1 VTWMDNKGIKTSC
14 GSFKIDIAYIHD
26 VKSTLL
32 SNNDYLHISNKL
44 DKISGLYIYKDG
56 LRILPYGD
64 SDIDFLDIELR
75 RNKSAGYYFF
85 SYRRL
90 FGAVSLRRN
99 NNSELVE
106 KAGREGFRENKAYK
120 QFREILKN
128 FFVQMAADFFR
139 DTERWGNQAGPL
151 SEFWTKKRVEVQKRN
166 ILLKAQEKKSKAR
179 KQKFQNELE
188 NFFVQVRANKPQSD
202 IENIL
207 KNTQIRLEYISNIN
221 DIDFLADEVYRN
233 EKEIRKEL
241 FDIRLRYRVVKPNG
255 IALSKE
261 LAYDYEAFQNRYAE
275 LELVYFKP
283 AEIKI
288 ESSLTDYAKDHKIDR
303 RKRLVVSLENT
314 IEEYKKVTI
323 SETSETRK
331 SVENISSKILQ
342 LTKDIGKDYEEKVR
356 VVKNE
361 LAHIEPSKIT
371 DENLVSE
378 RIRLE
383 NILIE
388 ESENA
393 KDILDSIRYQLNNIS
408 TTKEYSDADINN
420 AMEEELTLLR
430 ERIEA
435 DLELSQMGLAVGV
448 IQHEFNS
455 SVKSIQLQ
463 LRSLKAWAD
472 VNQGLQGIYDHIKLN
487 FDHLNGYLRLF
498 APLNRRTNPTVVE
511 IAGNDIYDFIKDI
524 FFERISEKGREISIE
539 STKRFNQKKILGFP
553 STFYPVFVNLVD
565 NAIFW
570 LKDQPSPKIIQF
582 DADES
587 GFYISNNGPEIEIR
601 KHEIIFEAGYSGK
614 PNGTGLG
621 LYISR
626 EVLRKVGYDIILET
640 PKLNMNVTFRIHLI
654 K

>member
-1 VTWMDNKGIKTSC
+1 
-14 GSFKIDIAYIHD
+14 
-26 VKSTLL
+26 
-32 SNNDYLHISNKL
+32 
-44 DKISGLYIYKDG
+44 
-56 LRILPYGD
+56 
-64 SDIDFLDIELR
+64 
-75 RNKSAGYYFF
+75 
-85 SYRRL
+85 
-90 FGAVSLRRN
+90 
-99 NNSELVE
+99 
-106 KAGREGFRENKAYK
+106 
-120 QFREILKN
+120 
-128 FFVQMAADFFR
+128 
-139 DTERWGNQAGPL
+139 
-151 SEFWTKKRVEVQKRN
+151 
-166 ILLKAQEKKSKAR
+166 
-179 KQKFQNELE
+179 
-188 NFFVQVRANKPQSD
+188 
-202 IENIL
+202 
-207 KNTQIRLEYISNIN
+207 
-221 DIDFLADEVYRN
+221 
-233 EKEIRKEL
+233 
-241 FDIRLRYRVVKPNG
+241 
-255 IALSKE
+255 
-261 LAYDYEAFQNRYAE
+261 
-275 LELVYFKP
+275 
-283 AEIKI
+283 
-288 ESSLTDYAKDHKIDR
+288 
-303 RKRLVVSLENT
+303 
-314 IEEYKKVTI
+314 
-323 SETSETRK
+323 
-331 SVENISSKILQ
+331 
-342 LTKDIGKDYEEKVR
+342 
-356 VVKNE
+356 
-361 LAHIEPSKIT
+361 
-371 DENLVSE
+371 
-378 RIRLE
+378 
-383 NILIE
+383 
-388 ESENA
+388 
-393 KDILDSIRYQLNNIS
+393 
-408 TTKEYSDADINN
+408 
-420 AMEEELTLLR
+420 
-430 ERIEA
+430 
-435 DLELSQMGLAVGV
+435 LSQMGLAVGV